1 MRVTQP
7 VTRWCDPNLKKS
19 SREPAEEVKRREVV
33 ASFHPMGATELY
45 QRILS
50 NKSIYGRIRIVANS
64 NTINQYSGIE
74 RSVRRRDA
82 SARAVGTRLLP
93 AS

>member
-1 MRVTQP
+1 MLVTQP

-19 SREPAEEVKRREVV
+19 SREPAKEVKRREVV

-50 NKSIYGRIRIVANS
+50 NKSIYGRIRIVANRS
-64 NTINQYSGIE
+64 NTIEIE
-74 RSVRRRDA
+74 ARD
-82 SARAVGTRLLP
+82 R
-93 AS
+93 